1 MREAEVAQAP
11 RRSDTRR
18 SAALRWSGYVALALA
33 FAVGCWFLSQWQFA
47 RNEQR
52 AAQLDLVAENYDAD
66 PVPIGEVLTG
76 LVDFDSGDEWLPVLL
91 TGEYVVED
99 QLLARNRPRGGTSAF
114 EVLTPLRLDD
124 GRIFIVDRG
133 WVPPGEGTVPDEIP
147 APPTGEVTVIARLR
161 PGEALPSRSAPEGQV
176 PTIHL
181 ASIAEVSG
189 ASTITS
195 AYGLM
200 ISEDPAPAT
209 RPNALDAPTED
220 PGPHLSYAIQWILFA
235 LMGFIFIG
243 YIIRTEI
250 KVRREDAEDAA
261 AEAELPEDAPKPPR
275 RPRTPTRRR
284 DRDMSEEDAI
294 LDSAGR

>member
-1 MREAEVAQAP
+1 V
-11 RRSDTRR
+11 
-18 SAALRWSGYVALALA
+18 LRWSAYVALAMA

-47 RNEQR
+47 RNDERAGQLALVEQ
-52 AAQLDLVAENYDAD
+52 NYDAD
-66 PVPIGEVLTG
+66 PVPVEDVLAG
-76 LVDFDSGDEWLPVLL
+76 LDDFDPGDEWLPVVL

-147 APPTGEVTVIARLR
+147 APPAGEVTVIARLR
-161 PGEALPSRSAPEGQV
+161 PGEGLPRRGAPDGQV

-181 ASIAEVSG
+181 PSVAEVSG
-189 ASTITS
+189 PTTITS

-200 ISEDPAPAT
+200 VSEDPAAAT
-209 RPNALDAPTED
+209 RPTALDSPTED

-235 LMGFIFIG
+235 IMGFIFIG
-243 YIIRTEI
+243 YIIRTE
-250 KVRREDAEDAA
+250 VRLRREDAEDAA
-261 AEAELPEDAPKPPR
+261 AEAERPDDAPKPPR
-275 RPRTPTRRR
+275 RPKNPPRRR
-284 DRDMSEEDAI
+284 DRDMAEEDAI